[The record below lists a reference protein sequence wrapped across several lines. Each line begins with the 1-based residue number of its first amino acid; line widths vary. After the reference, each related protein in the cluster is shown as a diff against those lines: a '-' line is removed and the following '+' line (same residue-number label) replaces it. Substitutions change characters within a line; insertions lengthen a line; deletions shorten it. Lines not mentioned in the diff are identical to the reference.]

1 MDGINEIE
9 QSEMKLM
16 EFNFDWRLVD
26 SCDNNAPAIQLS
38 LFLFFSSLSNEKK
51 EEIKKE
57 LTAIGAAA
65 QPNFFLQSINT
76 NQQISLVCGLMK
88 RRRAGMNQ

>member
-26 SCDNNAPAIQLS
+26 SCDNNAAAQSIPS
-38 LFLFFSSLSNEKK
+38 FLFHSAL
-51 EEIKKE
+51 
-57 LTAIGAAA
+57 
-65 QPNFFLQSINT
+65 
-76 NQQISLVCGLMK
+76 
-88 RRRAGMNQ
+88 